1 MIITLQGE
9 MAFRGSRFFIIDV
22 RGVGYKVFAGP
33 ETLQKLT
40 QKSGEVKVF
49 TSLYVRETA
58 LELYGFLSY
67 SELELFETLNAVP
80 GVGPKTSLGILG
92 VGSIDMLKKAIASGE
107 TNYMTKVSGIGRK
120 TAEKI
125 VVELREKMGKGIEK
139 SGEFQEE
146 EDALEA
152 LKSLGY
158 SIKEARDALAKV
170 PLEVKGARARIQAAL
185 NNLGSAK

>member
-1 MIITLQGE
+1 MIITLEGKVT
-9 MAFRGSRFFIIDV
+9 FRGGRFLIIETN
-22 RGVGYKVFAGP
+22 GVGHKVFVGP

-40 QKSGEVKVF
+40 QKEPPVKIF

-67 SELELFETLNAVP
+67 AELELFETLNAVS
-80 GVGPKTSLGILG
+80 GVGPRTALGILG
-92 VGSIDMLKKAIASGE
+92 VGSIDMLKKAIAAGE
-107 TNYMTKVSGIGRK
+107 TSYMTKVSGIGRK

-125 VVELREKMGKGIEK
+125 VVELREKMGKGVEK
-139 SGEFQEE
+139 SDEFRAE

-158 SIKEARDALAKV
+158 SLREAREALSKV
-170 PLEVKGARARIQAAL
+170 PQEVKGAQDRIKAAL
-185 NNLGSAK
+185 NSLGKGK

>member
-9 MAFRGSRFFIIDV
+9 MAFRAGRFFIIDV
-22 RGVGYKVFAGP
+22 KGVGYKVFAGP

-58 LELYGFLSY
+58 LELYGFLTFA
-67 SELELFETLNAVP
+67 ELELFETLNAVP
-80 GVGPKTSLGILG
+80 GVGPKTALGILG

-139 SGEFQEE
+139 SEEFQEE

-152 LKSLGY
+152 LRSLGY
-158 SIKEARDALAKV
+158 SLREARDALAKV
-170 PLEVKGARARIQAAL
+170 PQDVKGARSRIRSAL
-185 NNLGSAK
+185 NNLGNTK